1 MYEIDYFY
9 KGKGFF
15 MKKIALTGA
24 TGKLGSLVVQFL
36 LEKGVPAKDI
46 IVIIRNE
53 KKAADFKRL
62 GLEVRIGDYD
72 NLDSL
77 HQAFRDL
84 EQVLFISSP
93 SADDT
98 HRIHQHAH
106 VVKALR
112 DAQVEHIIY
121 TSLAFAERMSIG
133 LEHVHLAT
141 EHLIKTTG
149 IPHTFLRNAF
159 YMDMLVNPG
168 LQEVVEVGEL
178 ISSTNDGKI
187 NFVIRS
193 DLAQAAA
200 TVLMDGKE
208 HENRS
213 YELVNPAPFTFT
225 DLAAALSRKFDK
237 KVQHRD
243 LSPEEAFA
251 YFVKTGTPPEAADFI
266 VHRLHKAISYGEFS
280 YASDDLERLIKRKPM
295 TFLDVVIEL

>member
-1 MYEIDYFY
+1 M
-9 KGKGFF
+9 
-15 MKKIALTGA
+15 
-24 TGKLGSLVVQFL
+24 
-36 LEKGVPAKDI
+36 
-46 IVIIRNE
+46 IIRNE

-106 VVKALR
+106 VVEALR

-187 NFVIRS
+187 NFVMRS